1 MNKKISVAITTY
13 NRPNETVNVF
23 KEVINDERIGEV
35 VIVDDDSEQLNFSKL
50 QDNISQYN
58 KIKLFRNSNNIGC
71 YLNKYKS
78 VFLSNFDWVAMI
90 DSDNELTS
98 EYIDAFCS
106 IEEPDA
112 NTIYAPDWLMPT
124 FDYRHFSGIVIDKTN
139 VAQYAEMPMFDCLI
153 NSCNYVVPREK
164 FIKNFDTSVKKYAD
178 DTAYINYIWLKNGG
192 KIKIVEGMRYNHKIH
207 DGSHYQQYAVQSQ
220 EGFNEL
226 MAAFKNMK

>member
-124 FDYRHFSGIVIDKTN
+124 FDYRHFSGIVI
-139 VAQYAEMPMFDCLI
+139 
-153 NSCNYVVPREK
+153 S
-164 FIKNFDTSVKKYAD
+164 
-178 DTAYINYIWLKNGG
+178 
-192 KIKIVEGMRYNHKIH
+192 
-207 DGSHYQQYAVQSQ
+207 
-220 EGFNEL
+220 
-226 MAAFKNMK
+226 